1 MDQVNEFFCIPSYG
15 VAVEDSAA
23 VVVATIDIYN
33 VLGQFIDSC
42 RNATDAWRKKFTQH
56 VVHIHSLYGHPFDRI
71 LDGMRNNYNDRNLRH
86 PSVIG
91 KSFAI
96 VTIPMTFGEE
106 SNDVVCL
113 IPIHHNLH
121 AISYYIFNK
130 ACGFDTNDHGNYVIP
145 LGVPAADFDVKRLIE
160 CVCKGFAIHDNPSTC
175 SIWTTAPDHGPRRA
189 EVLGDFIEN
198 PTRYFKLHDSI
209 MITLRNA
216 LGFNQTVSRES
227 VVKEEDGASPPPPPP
242 PSANVIKMYCAAI
255 DVNSI
260 SSIKDKLVQF
270 LTPNFL
276 LKKRDEEKAKIIN
289 NKKNPPPH
297 VTLAVFK
304 LSEYEKSKLETY
316 LTGQK
321 KLNLPKFVN
330 KEMTID
336 VTRKFGKYGRNIV
349 GVSVDCDINLRQ
361 SLLTLFSG
369 ILEREVTPFDNR
381 FNPHISLG
389 EMVEG
394 KCEEVLCM
402 TPAMAPEIQ
411 DEKKKNYHHVE
422 ASTFILGEIG
432 GRSEPIEFTIENTF

>member
-1 MDQVNEFFCIPSYG
+1 M
-15 VAVEDSAA
+15 
-23 VVVATIDIYN
+23 
-33 VLGQFIDSC
+33 
-42 RNATDAWRKKFTQH
+42 
-56 VVHIHSLYGHPFDRI
+56 
-71 LDGMRNNYNDRNLRH
+71 H
-86 PSVIG
+86 PSIIG

-96 VTIPMTFGEE
+96 VTIPMTFGKE

-121 AISYYIFNK
+121 AISYYIFNQ
-130 ACGFDTNDHGNYVIP
+130 ACGFETKDHGNYVIP
-145 LGVPAADFDVKRLIE
+145 LGVPTADFDVKRLIK
-160 CVCKGFAIHDNPSTC
+160 CVCKGFAIHHNPSIC
-175 SIWTTAPDHGPRRA
+175 SIWTTAPDCGPRRA
-189 EVLGDFIEN
+189 EVLRYFIEN
-198 PTRYFKLHDSI
+198 PTRYFRLKDS
-209 MITLRNA
+209 ITLRNA
-216 LGFNQTVSRES
+216 LGFNQKVSRES
-227 VVKEEDGASPPPPPP
+227 VVKEDGASSSLPPPPPPP
-242 PSANVIKMYCAAI
+242 PSSSSANIIKMYCAAI

-260 SSIKDKLVQF
+260 SSIRDKLVQF

-276 LKKRDEEKAKIIN
+276 LKKRDEDKAKIIN
-289 NKKNPPPH
+289 NKKPPAH
-297 VTLAVFK
+297 VTLAVFE
-304 LSEYEKSKLETY
+304 LSKDEKSKLELY

-336 VTRKFGKYGRNIV
+336 VTRKFGRYGRNIV

-361 SLLTLFSG
+361 SLLALFSG
-369 ILEREVTPFDNR
+369 ILEREVTSFDNR

-402 TPAMAPEIQ
+402 IPAMAPEIQ
-411 DEKKKNYHHVE
+411 GEKNNYHHVE